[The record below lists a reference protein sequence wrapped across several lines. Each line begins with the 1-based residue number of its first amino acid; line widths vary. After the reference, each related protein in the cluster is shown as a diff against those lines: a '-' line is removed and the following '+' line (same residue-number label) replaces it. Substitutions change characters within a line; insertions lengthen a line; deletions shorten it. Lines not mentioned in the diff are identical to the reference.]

1 MTPLSVHV
9 LNATHK
15 LPPKP
20 SRFRRLLWV
29 CGEVIA
35 ALLVN
40 LLAIIVPV
48 AIYLVMS

>member
-20 SRFRRLLWV
+20 SRFRRLLWLYGIPMV
-29 CGEVIA
+29 
-35 ALLVN
+35 ALLV
-40 LLAIIVPV
+40 LMIDWARWLG
-48 AIYLVMS
+48 S

>member
-20 SRFRRLLWV
+20 SRFRRLLWLYGIPLFFMV
-29 CGEVIA
+29 ALSVFGADVIRY
-35 ALLVN
+35 
-40 LLAIIVPV
+40 LA
-48 AIYLVMS
+48 S